1 MKGQITA
8 TIVLM
13 LSVAAGVSAGED
25 SGKAM
30 SQEAE
35 IEQGRAMV
43 RAGRE
48 EVIRS
53 ELHLTDDESS
63 RFWPVYLTYRHETD
77 AVQDRYAAMINDY
90 VRRYDDADL
99 SNEYADE
106 LIDTYFGI
114 KRELF
119 AVQEKFLPQFRAV
132 LPSLKVARLFQLEN
146 KINAEIDAQLAMV
159 IPLVDPS

>member
-8 TIVLM
+8 TILLM

-53 ELHLTDDESS
+53 ELHLTDDESGQ
-63 RFWPVYLTYRHETD
+63 FWPIYATYRTETD
-77 AVQDRYAAMINDY
+77 AIQDRYAAMIKDY
-90 VRRYDDADL
+90 VRRYDNADL